1 MQRRFLRSLALGQ
14 LRMHSSKY
22 HIWFWCIASILGC
35 LALFHID
42 FSQWRGNRK
51 PDAEC
56 LQDKIIQELEAKI
69 EITTDD
75 RLKSLLEELKE
86 QSEIGL
92 DASVSGLSPKVLNN
106 LLRAQATG
114 NQLYFELAEKDF
126 HRHLEKF
133 IKPNLPKSANFDVTL
148 EIAGG
153 HGRNTNFLKEF
164 AKKVITIDINIQ
176 NVRFMQE
183 RFVNDENVVV
193 YLTNGVKLPPE
204 VHHGV
209 TFLYSWDA
217 MVHFDKEI
225 IYSYLEDAGRV
236 MVQGAYGF
244 LHHSIVPECPKTM
257 QNGFCSQPNRI
268 GSDPNN
274 PHQRNSLSPQE
285 FVAMATRAGFD
296 VISQTPIV
304 WDENLGQTDCIS
316 IIQKNVSNTKIT
328 IGLVN
333 QAISE

>member
-1 MQRRFLRSLALGQ
+1 
-14 LRMHSSKY
+14 MHSSTY
-22 HIWFWCIASILGC
+22 YMWFWCIASILGY
-35 LALFHID
+35 LAFFHIN
-42 FSQWRGNRK
+42 FSQGRGNSK
-51 PDAEC
+51 PDAER
-56 LQDKIIQELEAKI
+56 LKDKLIQELEAKI
-69 EITTDD
+69 EITTDE
-75 RLKSLLEELKE
+75 RLKSLLEELKG

-92 DASVSGLSPKVLNN
+92 DASVLGLSPKVLNN
-106 LLRAQATG
+106 LFRAQATG

-126 HRHLEKF
+126 NRHLEIF

-153 HGRNTNFLKEF
+153 HGRNTNFLKQF

-183 RFVNDENVVV
+183 RFANDENVMVC
-193 YLTNGVKLPPE
+193 LTNGVRLPPE
-204 VHHGV
+204 VHRGV

-257 QNGFCSQPNRI
+257 QNGICSQPNSI

-274 PHQRNSLSPQE
+274 PHQRNSLSAQE
-285 FVAMATRAGFD
+285 FVAMANRAGFE
-296 VISQTPIV
+296 VISQKPIV
-304 WDENLGQTDCIS
+304 WDKNLGQTDCIS
-316 IIQKNVSNTKIT
+316 IIQKNASNPNIPT
-328 IGLVN
+328 GLPDPV
-333 QAISE
+333 ILE